1 MASLRSYNAKWTIF
15 FLSHKYDIHKLGVP
29 DLGKIPTFSRFFGG
43 GASLK
48 HFVFVYLQDVQGVR
62 KMCQPKNFLVSPKI
76 CTAGEKK

>member
-1 MASLRSYNAKWTIF
+1 MQNEPF
-15 FLSHKYDIHKLGVP
+15 FLYHKYDIPKLGGGGPGVP